1 MTTSVPAID
10 IGSIIGYIDEKKN
23 DVVLIESL
31 LFDRMGTKEE
41 NENHKVTLIS
51 LKFIIIRIFDQL
63 IDTSQ
68 TKRMNV
74 TFFGSG
80 EKKSFRN
87 RKKKENYLSNC
98 KKRAEME
105 LTVPE
110 RGKETCALELF
121 SFFGMWYHNLYA

>member
-80 EKKSFRN
+80 EKKMFPKS
-87 RKKKENYLSNC
+87 E
-98 KKRAEME
+98 KKR
-105 LTVPE
+105 
-110 RGKETCALELF
+110 KLF
-121 SFFGMWYHNLYA
+121 EQL